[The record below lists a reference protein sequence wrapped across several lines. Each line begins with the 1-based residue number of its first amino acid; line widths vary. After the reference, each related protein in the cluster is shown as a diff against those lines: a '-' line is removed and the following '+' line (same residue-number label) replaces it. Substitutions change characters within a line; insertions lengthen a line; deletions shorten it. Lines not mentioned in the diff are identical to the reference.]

1 DFEETVDITD
11 LLPEDTMLARDIS
24 SSVIVSV
31 TILPYDSKEYVIP
44 ATDIDRRKQPDN
56 MTVVISDET
65 VTVRIEI
72 KGLKQNYYRDS
83 DKSNQTYNMT
93 VVISDENVTVRIRGT
108 GKNLDDLKESDI
120 RLSIDTSGYTAEGEY
135 NVPVDVTLP
144 EGYELVDDVTVK
156 VTLTPSPERQ
166 SEQ

>member
-1 DFEETVDITD
+1 
-11 LLPEDTMLARDIS
+11 M
-24 SSVIVSV
+24 
-31 TILPYDSKEYVIP
+31 
-44 ATDIDRRKQPDN
+44 
-56 MTVVISDET
+56 
-65 VTVRIEI
+65 
-72 KGLKQNYYRDS
+72 
-83 DKSNQTYNMT
+83 
-93 VVISDENVTVRIRGT
+93 TVRIRGT

>member
-1 DFEETVDITD
+1 
-11 LLPEDTMLARDIS
+11 
-24 SSVIVSV
+24 
-31 TILPYDSKEYVIP
+31 
-44 ATDIDRRKQPDN
+44 
-56 MTVVISDET
+56 
-65 VTVRIEI
+65 
-72 KGLKQNYYRDS
+72 
-83 DKSNQTYNMT
+83 MT